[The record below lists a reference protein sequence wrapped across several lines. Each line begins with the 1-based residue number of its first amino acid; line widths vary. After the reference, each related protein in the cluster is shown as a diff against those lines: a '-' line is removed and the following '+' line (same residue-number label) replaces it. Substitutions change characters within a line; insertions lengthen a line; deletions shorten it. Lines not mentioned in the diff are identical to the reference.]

1 MQTVFVQMQF
11 YFLLLFSLI
20 VPVAIYVG
28 LLWRRVIS
36 RNTVLIFGVALLL
49 ISGVDIYLLQVLAS
63 MAKTTSS
70 HWDNTVFLSELSLAL
85 YLLPLTYGGIGVN
98 LISHVLIRHLSHAER
113 RFEQNPHTPEEGG
126 RRRGQLLAM
135 DSVQRQTCLRRSL
148 QAACVEIVSVF

>member
-98 LISHVLIRHLSHAER
+98 LISHVLIRHLSRAER
-113 RFEQNPHTPEEGG
+113 RFEQKHPPSDGE
-126 RRRGQLLAM
+126 
-135 DSVQRQTCLRRSL
+135 
-148 QAACVEIVSVF
+148 

>member
-98 LISHVLIRHLSHAER
+98 LISHVLIRHLSRAER
-113 RFEQNPHTPEEGG
+113 KKKKKHPPSDGE
-126 RRRGQLLAM
+126 
-135 DSVQRQTCLRRSL
+135 
-148 QAACVEIVSVF
+148 